1 MTKNAALI
9 LSSLLL
15 AACAKQPLPS
25 ADFPTSDWQTQ
36 EVTDQRYLL
45 WPGDTVEVTV
55 LTAPELSRT
64 VPIGPDG
71 RIRVPLS
78 GPVLAAGRTVD
89 EVRVGMIMALSSQLQ
104 DPDIELIVTEFG
116 SQQVF
121 VGGEVNQPGLFPL
134 PGQIGPLQAILLAGG
149 QNENADL
156 KRVLILRRLP
166 GGEMKQAVVNIKDGI
181 YDPTLAEW
189 GPLQRFDTVVVLP
202 TWIAQENRFMQ
213 QYVRQALPVEFG
225 LFFDLATIG

>member
-1 MTKNAALI
+1 MWKNAAFL
-9 LSSLLL
+9 LSALLL
-15 AACAKQPLPS
+15 AACAKQPVPS
-25 ADFPTSDWQTQ
+25 TDFPTASWQTQ

-45 WPGDTVEVTV
+45 WPGDLIEVTV

-64 VPIGPDG
+64 VPVGPDG

-89 EVRVGMIMALSSQLQ
+89 EVRVGLVMALSSQLQ
-104 DPDIELIVTEFG
+104 DPDVELIVTEFG

-121 VGGEVNQPGLFPL
+121 VGGEVNQPGLFAL
-134 PGQIGPLQAILLAGG
+134 PGQIGPLQAVFLAGG
-149 QNENADL
+149 FNEFADQ

-166 GGEMKQAVVNIKDGI
+166 GGEMKQAVFNLKDGT
-181 YDPTLAEW
+181 YDPTLATW